1 VVSQKIFIN
10 FPLGTFQTIVGSL
23 KTNYVQDHARNISDK
38 FPFKKRYSG
47 FRKIVFYTV
56 HGPTLNFVL

>member
-1 VVSQKIFIN
+1 MVSQKIFIN

-23 KTNYVQDHARNISDK
+23 KTNHVQDHARNIPDK
-38 FPFKKRYSG
+38 VPFKKGSV